1 MNQNLGMTLFFDG
14 GILGENFNEM
24 QNSRL
29 GWDSGI
35 GLTISTP
42 LGPVRLDY
50 AVPYISDEMNLS
62 NGKINFGVQYLF

>member
-1 MNQNLGMTLFFDG
+1 MEIAQTSLDQNQDDQAIENL
-14 GILGENFNEM
+14 NEM

-29 GWDSGI
+29 GWDIGI

-50 AVPYISDEMNLS
+50 AVPYINDEMKLR